1 MGCSTSS
8 ISENSDQLTVLKVYP
23 NPIHDMLTI
32 EISSL
37 SDTTKELYT
46 MIGELVISGELNSKL
61 NTIDLSS
68 LASNIYILKVN
79 NKSLRIVK

>member
-1 MGCSTSS
+1 
-8 ISENSDQLTVLKVYP
+8 
-23 NPIHDMLTI
+23 MLTI

-37 SDTTKELYT
+37 RDTTYELYT